1 MPAREPS
8 ISDVLLID
16 HRAAATWIEQAIRSL
31 TLMEPRQPGLEHVR
45 VREEGARNLVSNVHP
60 SQIPRLIV
68 ALFNSYDDRKAN
80 AFSEMMWLIAALYA
94 ALPEQVDKTDACA
107 ILAATRHSCG
117 HGGVEEPIRLVKRS
131 FSDGGY
137 TDELFDA
144 IRTYQGRLS
153 KLRSAEVTRV
163 RGEIANLLW
172 LDPREPLRPKRCLS
186 AGIREGYFALSSP
199 ERKQWTR
206 LFQSVDRTGRRRPD
220 RKWIKEAQE
229 ALHDI
234 GCNRFTQC
242 IAQWLTLPE
251 ERVPLSTAGR
261 HVVKTMIWCCTLCD
275 PSHADQRNVEE
286 LIPGLIDLDYAAPKA
301 AVHLIYAVGY
311 WLDSRPA
318 EFSDQHRERLRRRWP
333 TAATCLTAERK
344 AET

>member
-1 MPAREPS
+1 
-8 ISDVLLID
+8 LIID
-16 HRAAATWIEQAIRSL
+16 DGAAAAWIEQAVQRL
-31 TLMEPRQPGLEHVR
+31 ALMEPRQPGREQVR
-45 VREEGARNLVSNVHP
+45 AREEGARDLISKVHL

-68 ALFNSYDDRKAN
+68 ALYNSYDERKTD

-137 TDELFDA
+137 TSELFDA

-153 KLRSAEVTRV
+153 RLRSAEVTRV

-172 LDPREPLRPKRCLS
+172 LDPREPLRPQRCLS
-186 AGIREGYFALSSP
+186 AGIRDGYFALSMS

-206 LFQSVDRTGRRRPD
+206 LVQYVDRTGRRRPD
-220 RKWIKEAQE
+220 RTWIKGAQA
-229 ALHDI
+229 ALKDV

-242 IAQWLTLPE
+242 IAQWLTLPK

-261 HVVKTMIWCCTLCD
+261 HVVKSMIWCSALCD
-275 PSHADQRNVEE
+275 SPHVDELNVDQ
-286 LIPGLIDLDYAAPKA
+286 LIPGLIDLQYAAPRA

-318 EFSDQHRERLRRRWP
+318 EFSDHHRERLRRKWP
-333 TAATCLTAERK
+333 IAATRITTERK
-344 AET
+344 AEP